1 MRNLRLILATV
12 AAWLSLGA
20 LAAPGDP
27 VKAVYH
33 INEGLEH
40 AVQTLRNVRNHITT
54 DPKAKIVVVGHAAGV
69 DFMLKDAKDKNGN
82 PFEVTIQDLVSRGV
96 EFRACNITF
105 QTRKLDPKLLI
116 EEAKM
121 VPSGVGE
128 IARLQSQEGYAY
140 LKP

>member
-1 MRNLRLILATV
+1 MRTIWTFIATLV
-12 AAWLSLGA
+12 TTFALGA
-20 LAAPGDP
+20 SAAPGDP

-33 INEGLEH
+33 INEGVEH
-40 AVQTLRNVRNHITT
+40 AVQTLRNVRNHITV
-54 DPKAKIVVVGHAAGV
+54 DPKAKIVVVGHALGV

-82 PFEVTIQDLVSRGV
+82 PFEVTIQDLVSKGV

-105 QTRKLDPKLLI
+105 QSRKIDPKLLI

-121 VPSGVGE
+121 VPSGVAE
-128 IARLQSQEGYAY
+128 IARLQFQEGYAY

>member
-1 MRNLRLILATV
+1 MRTVLTFLASLATMF
-12 AAWLSLGA
+12 ALGA
-20 LAAPGDP
+20 SAAPGDP

-54 DPKAKIVVVGHAAGV
+54 DPKARIVVVGHASGI
-69 DFMLKDAKDKNGN
+69 DFMLRDAKDKNGN
-82 PFEVTIQDLVSRGV
+82 PFEVTIQDLASKGV
-96 EFRACNITF
+96 EFRVCNITL
-105 QTRKLDPKLLI
+105 QTRKIDPKQVI
-116 EEAKM
+116 EEAKI